1 MLIVLNDEYICF
13 YQITLNKNKMKKI
26 ILSLTVAF
34 ITLGVIAQEKSNVNT
49 QKLFLI
55 LSGGPSLPVGSF
67 SSKDLASNTKSG
79 LATIGYNINL
89 NSGYHITDRFGI
101 ASTVFYSLH
110 KIDQDALNKFQVLNS
125 VVSTTKSVDHWQYFG
140 IVIGPM
146 ATFKLMDQ
154 LFLDIKGMAGFA
166 RANLPSVKE
175 EIVETGVI
183 INSSSD
189 RWTDA
194 FAIQLGSNLR
204 YNFASRVCL
213 FTNVDYGFMNPKW
226 TSSGS
231 EDIKQE
237 MGVIN
242 FNVGA
247 GIRF

>member
-1 MLIVLNDEYICF
+1 
-13 YQITLNKNKMKKI
+13 MKKI
-26 ILSLTVAF
+26 IISLTLVF
-34 ITLGVIAQEKSNVNT
+34 ITFSVIAQEKSTVYN

-67 SSKDLASNTKSG
+67 SSKDVDANTKAG

-89 NSGYHITDRFGI
+89 NSGYHFTDRFGI
-101 ASTVFYSLH
+101 ASTIFYSLY
-110 KIDQDALNKFQVLNS
+110 KIDQDALHKFELLNAA
-125 VVSTTKSVDHWQYFG
+125 VSTTKNVDHWQYFG
-140 IVIGPM
+140 IVVGPM

-166 RANLPSVKE
+166 RVNLPTVKE
-175 EIVETGVI
+175 EIVGTGI
-183 INSSSD
+183 ILSSSSD

-204 YNFASRVCL
+204 YNFASRLCL

-226 TSSGS
+226 TSTES

-237 MGVIN
+237 MGAVN